1 VLARALQREP
11 AYADCRLILAAAHHA
26 RGRLEDARRE
36 AAAVRVHD
44 PAFKLSTMEG
54 RLSIVKDR
62 SMVAGFIGLMRELG
76 LD

>member
-1 VLARALQREP
+1 
-11 AYADCRLILAAAHHA
+11 
-26 RGRLEDARRE
+26 
-36 AAAVRVHD
+36 VRVHD
-44 PAFKLSTMEG
+44 PAFILSTMEG